1 GNGTCGKCA
10 VRVTS
15 GECAPSPA
23 CREFF
28 SEPKL
33 RHGWRLACQAR
44 ITTACTVEIPD
55 SARLDSKA
63 QILTTSA
70 GRHLHLHPEIS
81 KKLAAGATGD
91 ATVTNVWRGR
101 ELLASEPGDTRQA
114 LYGVACDLGTTTIA
128 AALMD
133 LTSGREV
140 AVAAAMN
147 PQVAL
152 GDDVISRGVNGIVL
166 APLDDRALVR
176 PVQDAM
182 RDKIPVVIIDS
193 GLQGKDYVSFIAT
206 DNYHGGVLAARRLG
220 SLLGGKGRVL
230 VIRYQAG
237 SASTTERERG
247 FLETL
252 ERELPGL
259 TLLAKDQYAGPT
271 TETAYQTAENLLG
284 RFPDATGLFCPNESS
299 TFGALRAVQESGLAG
314 KIRFVGFDSS
324 PKLVL
329 ALAAGHLDGLV
340 LQNPVKMGY
349 LGVRT
354 MVQYLRG
361 ETIAQLIDT
370 GVTLATKDNMGTD
383 EIKSLLTP
391 DLSILER

>member
-1 GNGTCGKCA
+1 MKPRHFLLRCLVLSLGATLALAACGRSDSGGSAAPAATLKIAVIPKGTTHEFWKSIHAGA
-10 VRVTS
+10 LQ
-15 GECAPSPA
+15 AA
-23 CREFF
+23 RE
-28 SEPKL
+28 L
-33 RHGWRLACQAR
+33 G
-44 ITTACTVEIPD
+44 VEIIWKGPQKED
-55 SARLDSKA
+55 DRA
-63 QILTTSA
+63 QQI
-70 GRHLHLHPEIS
+70 
-81 KKLAAGATGD
+81 
-91 ATVTNVWRGR
+91 TVV
-101 ELLASEPGDTRQA
+101 E
-114 LYGVACDLGTTTIA
+114 
-128 AALMD
+128 
-133 LTSGREV
+133 
-140 AVAAAMN
+140 
-147 PQVAL
+147 
-152 GDDVISRGVNGIVL
+152 DVISRGVNGIVL

-182 RDKIPVVIIDS
+182 RDKIPVVIVDS
-193 GLQGKDYVSFIAT
+193 GLQGKDYISFIAT
-206 DNYHGGVLAARRLG
+206 DNYQGGVLAARRLG
-220 SLLGGKGRVL
+220 GLLGGKGRVI

-324 PKLVL
+324 PKLVQ
-329 ALAAGHLDGLV
+329 ALADGQLDGLV

-370 GVTLATKDNMGTD
+370 GVTMATKDNMGTV